1 MPRDLIRPDMVV
13 VAAVIERGVV
23 SALRDIEKDLGAT
36 LPTVVTLW
44 TPNME
49 GPKILVTG
57 QGTLE
62 AALAGPPKGEM
73 RLSFRDTAV
82 PGRQLFFGEAVY
94 GQDVSPETGF
104 SGFDLRGVARLEGDR
119 VSVEDDTWTI
129 KYKVWRFR
137 GWR

>member
-1 MPRDLIRPDMVV
+1 VPRELIRPDLQVV
-13 VAAVIERGVV
+13 NAVIEKAV
-23 SALRDIEKDLGAT
+23 APTLRDIEKDLGAV

-44 TPNME
+44 TPTME

-62 AALAGPPKGEM
+62 AALAQPPKGEM
-73 RLSFRDTAV
+73 RLSFRETAV
-82 PGRQLFFGEAVY
+82 QGRLLYFGEAVY
-94 GQDVSPETGF
+94 AQDLSPKTGF
-104 SGFDLRGVARLEGDR
+104 SGFDLRGVARLEGEL
-119 VSVEDDTWTI
+119 VSIEDDSRTI

>member
-1 MPRDLIRPDMVV
+1 VPRELIRPDLAVV
-13 VAAVIERGVV
+13 NAVIGSAVV
-23 SALRDIEKDLGAT
+23 PAIRDIEKDLGVV
-36 LPTVVTLW
+36 LPTIVTLW
-44 TPNME
+44 TPSME

-62 AALAGPPKGEM
+62 AAMAQPPQGEM

-82 PGRQLFFGEAVY
+82 QGRLLYFGEAVY
-94 GQDVSPETGF
+94 SQDLSPKTGF

-119 VSVEDDTWTI
+119 ISIEDDSWTI

>member
-1 MPRDLIRPDMVV
+1 MPRDLIRPDMTVV
-13 VAAVIERGVV
+13 NAVVDRSVAP
-23 SALRDIEKDLGAT
+23 ALRDIEEDLGTA

-57 QGTLE
+57 QGTLD
-62 AALAGPPKGEM
+62 AALAGQPKGEM

-82 PGRQLFFGEAVY
+82 TGRLLFFGESVY
-94 GQDVSPETGF
+94 GQDLSPKTGF
-104 SGFDLRGVARLEGDR
+104 SGFDLRGVARMDGDR
-119 VSVEDDTWTI
+119 ISIEDDSWTI
-129 KYKVWRFR
+129 KFKVWRFR

>member
-1 MPRDLIRPDMVV
+1 VPRELIRPDLPVV
-13 VAAVIERGVV
+13 NAVIESAVV
-23 SALRDIEKDLGAT
+23 PAIRDIEKDLGVV

-44 TPNME
+44 APNME

-62 AALAGPPKGEM
+62 AALAQAPKGEM

-82 PGRQLFFGEAVY
+82 QGRLLYFGEAVY
-94 GQDVSPETGF
+94 SEDLSPKTGF
-104 SGFDLRGVARLEGDR
+104 SGFDLRGVARLEGER
-119 VSVEDDTWTI
+119 ISIEDDSWTI